1 MRSAPLPYGDDRL
14 PGMQL
19 KNDCKSMI
27 NVNLTSEIGQLN
39 AVMVHQPGAEIE
51 NMTPATAAEVLYDD
65 IISLPLALAEHRR
78 FAGVL
83 RRVTKVVEF
92 QELLKDVLDKPQV
105 KDALLSQ
112 LCQLYECPEV
122 HEELSELGASD
133 LARQLLEGTPMR
145 KNTLEKYLNPLRHAI
160 PPLPNAFFTR
170 DATMCVHNKVIVG
183 SMAYRVRVAESL
195 LLKAIFS
202 AHSEITS
209 DGFYFDSTANK
220 DKALTIEGGDLLVL
234 RDDLILIGY
243 SERTTAAGI
252 DQLMESLAQDGAERH
267 FIVVEIPKQRA
278 TIHLDM
284 IFTMVDRDKCVV
296 FPPLI
301 TGANSC
307 RAIHIRYQNRKV
319 AGIQEHPGLLQALQQ
334 QGLDLQPINCG
345 GNDPFQQEREQW
357 ASGANFFAFGPG
369 HIIGY
374 KHNIHTVDALS
385 QAGFEVIEADDIIT
399 DKIQLQAGQPS
410 VVVMD
415 GSELSR
421 GGGGCRCMTMP
432 LSRQPVAW

>member
-1 MRSAPLPYGDDRL
+1 
-14 PGMQL
+14 
-19 KNDCKSMI
+19 MI
-27 NVNLTSEIGQLN
+27 NIDLTSEIGKLN
-39 AVMVHQPGAEIE
+39 AVMVHQPGPEIE

-65 IISLPLALAEHRR
+65 ILSLPLALAEHQR

-83 RRVTKVVEF
+83 NKVAKVVEF
-92 QELLKDVLDKPQV
+92 QELLTDILRQASVKAEVLK
-105 KDALLSQ
+105 Q
-112 LCQLYECPEV
+112 LCELYECSEMFD
-122 HEELSELGASD
+122 ELNGMEAAA

-145 KNTLEKYLNPLRHAI
+145 KNTLEKYLSPLRHAI

-195 LLKAIFS
+195 LLRAIFQY
-202 AHSEITS
+202 HPDIHTE
-209 DGFYFDSTANK
+209 GFYFDSAANK
-220 DKALTIEGGDLLVL
+220 DKQITIEGGDLLVI
-234 RDDLILIGY
+234 RNDLILIGY

-252 DQLMESLAQDGAERH
+252 DHLMASLAQDGEERH

-296 FPPLI
+296 FPPLM
-301 TGANSC
+301 TGSNAC
-307 RAIHIRYQNRKV
+307 RAIHIRYQDRKV
-319 AGIQEHPGLLQALQQ
+319 ASIEEYHGLLPALKQ
-334 QGLDLQPINCG
+334 QGLDLKPIYCG
-345 GNDPFQQEREQW
+345 GNDAFQQEREQW

-374 KHNIHTVDALS
+374 KHNLHTVDALS
-385 QAGFEVIEADDIIT
+385 QAGFDVIHADDIIN
-399 DKIQLQAGQPS
+399 DQVQLQAERPS
-410 VVVMD
+410 VVVME

-432 LSRQPVAW
+432 LARQTVQW